1 MNEPTTLR
9 DIPQDSEPPN
19 VVPHA
24 EDVCIY
30 DAYRAQI
37 EHEDNLIGHRI
48 NWLLAAE
55 SFLFV
60 GYEGALAFHKI
71 TTLSGAAGSAHLTIY
86 VLPALGMALAILTE
100 AALLAATGRLNELR
114 REFRDRFSKMRIAP
128 DHPKLTSRK
137 LHRNFGRVQA
147 HCVAPLFFAAWAA
160 LLFIPHFYK

>member
-1 MNEPTTLR
+1 MKGPAASQHTESSKWL
-9 DIPQDSEPPN
+9 S
-19 VVPHA
+19 HY

-30 DAYRAQI
+30 DSYRRQI

-60 GYEGALAFHKI
+60 GYEEALSFYRI
-71 TTLSGAAGSAHLTIY
+71 TTFSGAAGSAHLSIY
-86 VLPALGMALAILTE
+86 VLPALGMVLAVLAE

-114 REFRDRFSKMRIAP
+114 KDFPKRFRKMKIAP

-137 LHRNFGRVQA
+137 LHRTFGRIQA
-147 HCVAPLFFAAWAA
+147 HCVAPLFFAAWTI
-160 LLFIPHFYK
+160 LLVVPLFAR